1 YLLNQLIGAAKTT
14 ELVMLG
20 EKLTSEDVAR
30 LNLVNSVVSKDEL
43 DASVLA
49 LATRLSNL
57 PGKAL
62 ASMKHMIN
70 VHAFSGLNEA
80 LDMEVDQQT
89 MMAKTAD
96 FAEGITA
103 FMEKRQPVYQGK

>member
-1 YLLNQLIGAAKTT
+1 MLNEVISSDK
-14 ELVMLG
+14 
-20 EKLTSEDVAR
+20 
-30 LNLVNSVVSKDEL
+30 L

-57 PGKAL
+57 PAQAL

-70 VHAFSGLNEA
+70 THAFMGLNEA
-80 LDMEVDQQT
+80 LDMEVNQQT
-89 MMAKTAD
+89 MMAQTDD
-96 FAEGITA
+96 FKEGISA

>member
-1 YLLNQLIGAAKTT
+1 
-14 ELVMLG
+14 
-20 EKLTSEDVAR
+20 
-30 LNLVNSVVSKDEL
+30 
-43 DASVLA
+43 
-49 LATRLSNL
+49 
-57 PGKAL
+57 
-62 ASMKHMIN
+62 MKHMIN

>member
-1 YLLNQLIGAAKTT
+1 MNQLIGAAKTT

-20 EKLTSEDVAR
+20 DKLKADDMAR
-30 LNLVNSVVSKDEL
+30 LNVVNTVVSADEI
-43 DASVLA
+43 DASVQA

-70 VHAFSGLNEA
+70 VHAFGGLNGA
-80 LDMEVDQQT
+80 LDMEVEQQN
-89 MMAKTAD
+89 MMAVTED
-96 FAEGITA
+96 FKEGITA
-103 FMEKRQPVYQGK
+103 FMEKRKPVYQGK